1 MPTRASDMGE
11 GCISSVSYVTGECG
25 YDDDAF
31 EVQLVR
37 LERLFDS
44 RAAES
49 TLSVERVSLEET
61 GRSKA
66 VSSVRTVI
74 RGGGA
79 LRNLRAAGRL
89 SALSV
94 ASRSRPFSPGYGS
107 GTPPLIMSYA
117 ETGRLAGEEVG
128 TSVPLL
134 VRSES
139 RGLALGLRA
148 KANGFSR
155 DASEGLE
162 RADEVGQYGGSWRDA
177 SEYRFCGS
185 LDWRNGASLGR
196 ACAPASVSG
205 TRSGCGCT
213 RRYSARRRSD
223 SERSKRPNV

>member
-1 MPTRASDMGE
+1 MGE

-31 EVQLVR
+31 DVQLVR
-37 LERLFDS
+37 LERLFES

-49 TLSVERVSLEET
+49 TLSVERVSLKET

-79 LRNLRAAGRL
+79 LRSLRAVGRL

-94 ASRSRPFSPGYGS
+94 ASRSRPFSPGYGY
-107 GTPPLIMSYA
+107 GTPPLTMSYA
-117 ETGRLAGEEVG
+117 ETGRVAGEDVG

-139 RGLALGLRA
+139 RGLALGLRT

-155 DASEGLE
+155 DASGGLE

-177 SEYRFCGS
+177 SEYRF
-185 LDWRNGASLGR
+185 
-196 ACAPASVSG
+196 
-205 TRSGCGCT
+205 
-213 RRYSARRRSD
+213 
-223 SERSKRPNV
+223 